1 MATTGSVLDEGVTM
15 SETASGA
22 FEDPAGEA
30 TAESDVER
38 DDAQVEP
45 DSDAGSVGRVQGQDE
60 GYAEEQGAEVRARA
74 EDG

>member
-1 MATTGSVLDEGVTM
+1 MVRHEEATM
-15 SETASGA
+15 SETASGS
-22 FEDPAGEA
+22 FRDPADEG
-30 TAESDVER
+30 TAESDVQG

-74 EDG
+74 QDG